1 MITGKYFN
9 NKDKNKKAFIN
20 NKQNKN
26 ILRNQN
32 LKNDK
37 FLLGK

>member
-9 NKDKNKKAFIN
+9 SKDKNKKSFIN
-20 NKQNKN
+20 NKQTKN

-32 LKNDK
+32 VKKDK